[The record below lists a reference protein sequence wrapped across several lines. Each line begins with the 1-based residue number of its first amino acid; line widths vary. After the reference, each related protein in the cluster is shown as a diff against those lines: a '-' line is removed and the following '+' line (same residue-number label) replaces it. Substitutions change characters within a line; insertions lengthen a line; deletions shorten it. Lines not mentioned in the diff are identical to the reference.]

1 MSKIFSV
8 DQFKQW
14 DAYTIRE
21 KPISSIDL
29 MESAAGKCV
38 EYMGGIFSFGE
49 SVAVFCGPGNNGG
62 DGLAIARLLDRIVE
76 KCTVYLTSS
85 KKGTEEYE
93 TNLNR
98 FKGKGKIV
106 QLSEDEPLPEIE
118 ADILIDAIFGVGL
131 NRPAKD
137 FYERI
142 IEHINKQKSNFRVFS
157 VDVPSGM
164 FADKRS
170 IGNPIV
176 FADVTMTFGSEK
188 LAFFMPENGEY
199 TGEVVILDIGLSD
212 DFTPKEKTIYETI
225 ESKHAATHLKRRK
238 QFSNKGDY
246 GNACLIAG
254 SYGMMGAAVLSTLGC
269 IRSGAG
275 KVTCYTC
282 EKGYDIIQSCV
293 PEAMCKVSGDKFI
306 FNVSDLESFNAIGI
320 GPGIGRHEDHLNL
333 LHKTFKLNKPL
344 VIDADALN
352 VLSEHQDLYEE
363 IPGESILTPHPKE
376 FERLFGK
383 TNDNFEERELA
394 LRMAMKYNIFIIL
407 KGRYTC
413 IATPGGKVYINKTG
427 NPGMATGGSGDVL
440 TGILTGF
447 LAQRYKPLE
456 AALLGVY
463 LHGLAGD
470 LAATAWS
477 ENSMIAS
484 DITKWLGK
492 AFLRI
497 ENCREK
503 ILNKQV
509 E

>member
-1 MSKIFSV
+1 
-8 DQFKQW
+8 
-14 DAYTIRE
+14 
-21 KPISSIDL
+21 
-29 MESAAGKCV
+29 
-38 EYMGGIFSFGE
+38 
-49 SVAVFCGPGNNGG
+49 
-62 DGLAIARLLDRIVE
+62 
-76 KCTVYLTSS
+76 
-85 KKGTEEYE
+85 
-93 TNLNR
+93 
-98 FKGKGKIV
+98 
-106 QLSEDEPLPEIE
+106 
-118 ADILIDAIFGVGL
+118 
-131 NRPAKD
+131 
-137 FYERI
+137 
-142 IEHINKQKSNFRVFS
+142 
-157 VDVPSGM
+157 M